1 MKHPAV
7 EEVGVVGLPD
17 EVDGELPMAFVVLK
31 EGKTATAEELIEHTN
46 SNILKIQQIS
56 NQH

>member
-46 SNILKIQQIS
+46 SNILKIQQIL